1 MVANCHK
8 WSQNIADVVN
18 VDVAKVANK
27 IYNVRILLLLFVTV
41 VSSYTLP
48 LVLYINYIF
57 II

>member
-18 VDVAKVANK
+18 VDIAKIANK
-27 IYNVRILLLLFVTV
+27 IYNVRILLLLLVTV
-41 VSSYTLP
+41 VSSYTLN
-48 LVLYINYIF
+48 LVLYINYIS